1 MTMDATVTP
10 PAREFRVGNEKL
22 AKATE
27 AAGRQVQKLLEKHNK
42 PGGALRISI
51 VGGGCSG
58 LSYKMDLAEAPKK
71 GDILVETAHVKVLVD
86 QKSALYVTGSTLDY
100 LEAMIGGGFRM
111 KNPNATAT
119 CSCGESFSV

>member
-1 MTMDATVTP
+1 MEVTTTTAAP
-10 PAREFRVGNEKL
+10 QYRVGSEKL
-22 AKATE
+22 IKATE
-27 AAGRQVQKLLEKHNK
+27 AAGHQVLKLLRKHTK
-42 PGGALRISI
+42 PEGALRISI

-58 LSYKMDLAEAPKK
+58 LSYKMDLADAPKQ
-71 GDILVETAHVKVLVD
+71 GDILVESAAVKVLVD

-100 LEAMIGGGFRM
+100 VDAMIGGGFRM

>member
-1 MTMDATVTP
+1 MEATTTNAQP
-10 PAREFRVGNEKL
+10 DYRVGSEKL
-22 AKATE
+22 IKATE
-27 AAGRQVQKLLEKHNK
+27 AAGRRIQMLLQKHHK

-58 LSYKMDLAEAPKK
+58 LSYKMDLADAPVK
-71 GDILVETAHVKVLVD
+71 GDILVETAGARILVG
-86 QKSALYVTGSTLDY
+86 QKSALYLTGSTLDY
-100 LEAMIGGGFRM
+100 VDALIGGGFRM